1 MGPCPYIHVKL
12 ILVNFNLCSSTF
24 MKIWSRHNVT
34 SLDLCKLMSLNAM
47 LISFQQ
53 TLNLFTF
60 FVHKEKPH
68 QAHTIKNYLFTFV
81 CCGFQCNLFVLVV
94 YIVDYIYLHVFL
106 CKDCLGQLCK
116 LCTSKST
123 KIANDERKAF

>member
-1 MGPCPYIHVKL
+1 MGLCLYIHVKL

-68 QAHTIKNYLFTFV
+68 QAHTIKIICLL
-81 CCGFQCNLFVLVV
+81 LFVVGFNAICL
-94 YIVDYIYLHVFL
+94 FL
-106 CKDCLGQLCK
+106 L
-116 LCTSKST
+116 ST
-123 KIANDERKAF
+123 L